1 MFITK
6 IRVNG
11 WQSIGLALL
20 LCSLF
25 VSEGSSANT
34 ILKHYKNPVVRK
46 IKCPKDYSIGTLH
59 VISEDQAF
67 GHELDDSHHLQ
78 VAARGDLTVTVP
90 EGQMLLLEVN
100 GSIVKHPHCLR
111 EFSAPVVE
119 CLRSIK
125 MFSMDEGDEKSSQ
138 DQFLEDLPR
147 LQGLERINLDR
158 TDVTD
163 KGIAHIQNLPRL
175 NSLGLYL
182 CGVVKGDTIS
192 ALSTCPNI
200 QFLNIGD
207 CAAFKSKNFAVF
219 PKLPKLEEFQATHA
233 NINNESLKYLSLC
246 KNLKII
252 DLRRDE
258 AVTDEGLHILM
269 SLKLLERLSLD

>member
-1 MFITK
+1 
-6 IRVNG
+6 
-11 WQSIGLALL
+11 
-20 LCSLF
+20 
-25 VSEGSSANT
+25 
-34 ILKHYKNPVVRK
+34 
-46 IKCPKDYSIGTLH
+46 
-59 VISEDQAF
+59 
-67 GHELDDSHHLQ
+67 
-78 VAARGDLTVTVP
+78 
-90 EGQMLLLEVN
+90 
-100 GSIVKHPHCLR
+100 
-111 EFSAPVVE
+111 
-119 CLRSIK
+119 

-269 SLKLLERLSLD
+269 SLKLLERLSLDGTPVTTNGVKSLAPLKIKFINIPRSIAESPADMAELKKALPGTSFSILKKPVKQVGAINDWFRN